1 MVVKVTIL
9 YVVVNHILYIVMSHT
24 YVKRKEIY
32 IVSFIYFTKFTYRF
46 FNSVSQ
52 RSLQI
57 SQVMWN
63 DLQLS
68 NWRWRNIVSTIF
80 AVLTTIRDD
89 TSDYIGNIPNF
100 RRLTNY
106 FGGWPSGEIW
116 HGFTIMCADSS
127 YDNKSILCLK
137 S

>member
-1 MVVKVTIL
+1 MSSSQPYIIYNNQSCMLCKEERNV
-9 YVVVNHILYIVMSHT
+9 LYI
-24 YVKRKEIY
+24 
-32 IVSFIYFTKFTYRF
+32 SFIYFTKFTYRF

-57 SQVMWN
+57 GQVMGN

-68 NWRWRNIVSTIF
+68 NWRWRSIVSTIF
-80 AVLTTIRDD
+80 AVLTTIRDNI
-89 TSDYIGNIPNF
+89 SDCIGNIPNF

-106 FGGWPSGEIW
+106 FGGWTSGKIW
-116 HGFTIMCADSS
+116 HRLAIVCADSS